1 MPGRVHDTYDGRPLM
16 FYNAKEFDV
25 KISTGNVH
33 CISFGTGDKPLVM
46 IPGLRLANIEG
57 GSKPVAWFYRM
68 FAKEYKI
75 YMFDRNDNIKDP
87 CTIHDLA
94 EDTADAM
101 KVLDISN
108 AYIFGA
114 SQGGSIAQDLAI
126 HHPELVRK
134 MVLGVTLS
142 RPNPVAEK
150 SINTWVEMVNGRGL
164 TAVAEDYTYKGFSES
179 YLKKNKIFIP
189 LSLKLQKFMDK
200 DRFVTLAKAVLTVD
214 TYDRLNEIKCPV
226 LVLGGGQDKIA
237 SREASVEIAEKLG
250 CEYYIYEDLG
260 HEAYS
265 ESKDFNRRI
274 YDFFKKE
281 N

>member
-1 MPGRVHDTYDGRPLM
+1 MKVQIATVKAESFTMDFFQFGHG
-16 FYNAKEFDV
+16 KE
-25 KISTGNVH
+25 I
-33 CISFGTGDKPLVM
+33 LV
-46 IPGLRLANIEG
+46 ILPGLSVQSVMSFADTVADAYQILADRFT
-57 GSKPVAWFYRM
+57 VCV
-68 FAKEYKI
+68 
-75 YMFDRNDNIKDP
+75 FDRRKELP
-87 CTIHDLA
+87 A
-94 EDTADAM
+94 YYPVEMRAQDTVKAFQT
-101 KVLDISN
+101 LGLNRISL
-108 AYIFGA
+108 FGA

-134 MVLGVTLS
+134 LVLGVTLS

-150 SINTWVEMVNGRGL
+150 SINTWVEMVKGRGL

-200 DRFVTLAKAVLTVD
+200 ERFVALAKAVLTVD

>member
-1 MPGRVHDTYDGRPLM
+1 M
-16 FYNAKEFDV
+16 FYNAKESDV

-33 CISFGTGDKPLVM
+33 YITFGNGDKPLVM
-46 IPGLRLANIEG
+46 IPGLRLANIAG

-68 FAKEYKI
+68 FAKKYRI
-75 YMFDRNDNIKDP
+75 YMFDRRDSIKDP
-87 CTIHDLA
+87 VTIHDLA
-94 EDTADAM
+94 EDTAEAM
-101 KVLDISN
+101 KALSIRN

-126 HHPELVRK
+126 HHPELVKK

-142 RPNPVAEK
+142 RPNPK
-150 SINTWVEMVNGRGL
+150 VEMNINLWIDMAKNKGL
-164 TAVAEDYTYKGFSES
+164 GAVAEDYTYKGFSES

-189 LSLKLQKFMDK
+189 LSLRIQKFMDR
-200 DRFVTLAKAVLTVD
+200 DRFIALAKAVLTVD

-226 LVLGGGQDKIA
+226 LVLTGGQDKIA
-237 SREASVEIAEKLG
+237 SRAASVEIAEKLG
-250 CEYYIYEDLG
+250 CEHYIYEELG

-274 YDFFKKE
+274 YEFFMVPGTV

>member
-1 MPGRVHDTYDGRPLM
+1 M
-16 FYNAKEFDV
+16 FYNAKESDV

-33 CISFGTGDKPLVM
+33 YITFGTGDKPLVM
-46 IPGLRLANIEG
+46 IPGLRLANING
-57 GSKPVAWFYRM
+57 GAKPVAWFYRM

-75 YMFDRNDNIKDP
+75 YMFDRKDNITDP

-94 EDTADAM
+94 EDTVDAM
-101 KVLDISN
+101 KALNISN

-114 SQGGSIAQDLAI
+114 SQGGAIAQDIAI

-134 MVLGVTLS
+134 MVIGVSLS
-142 RPNPVAEK
+142 RPNPTVENN
-150 SINTWVEMVNGRGL
+150 INTWIEMAKNKGL

-189 LSLKLQKFMDK
+189 LSLKVQKFMDK
-200 DRFVTLAKAVLTVD
+200 NRFTTLAKAVLTVD
-214 TYDRLNEIKCPV
+214 TYDRLSEIKCPV

-237 SREASVEIAEKLG
+237 TGQASIEIAEKLG
-250 CEYYIYEDLG
+250 CEYYIYEDLS

-274 YDFFKKE
+274 YEFFKKE

>member
-1 MPGRVHDTYDGRPLM
+1 M
-16 FYNAKEFDV
+16 FYNAKESDLI
-25 KISTGNVH
+25 ISTGNVH
-33 CISFGTGDKPLVM
+33 YITFGKGDKPLVM
-46 IPGLRLANIEG
+46 IPGLRLANING

-75 YMFDRNDNIKDP
+75 YMFDRKDNIKDP

-94 EDTADAM
+94 EDTVESM
-101 KVLDISN
+101 KVMNIEN

-114 SQGGSIAQDLAI
+114 SQGGAIAQDIAI
-126 HHPELVRK
+126 NHPELVRK

-150 SINTWVEMVNGRGL
+150 NIKLWIDMAKKNGL

-179 YLKKNKIFIP
+179 YLRKNKLFIP
-189 LSLKLQKFMDK
+189 MSLKIQKFMDK
-200 DRFVTLAKAVLTVD
+200 DRFIALAKAVLTVD

-226 LVLGGGQDKIA
+226 LVLGGGKDKIA
-237 SREASVEIAEKLG
+237 SGEASIEIAEKLG
-250 CEYYIYEDLG
+250 CEYHIYEDLS

-274 YDFFKKE
+274 YEFFKKE